1 MTDPKTASGSQPHD
15 SAPNRRS
22 RHITEGVARAPNR
35 SMYYGMGY
43 QESDFGKPMI
53 GVANGHSTIT
63 PCNSGL
69 QKLADAAVV
78 GLKAAGANAQLFGT
92 PTISDGMA
100 MGTEGMKYSLVSREV
115 ISDCVETCV
124 GGQWLDGV
132 MVIGGCD
139 KNMPGGM
146 MGMLRANVPAIY
158 IYGGTI
164 KPGHYKGQDLNI
176 VSVFEAVGQFSAGKM
191 SEEDFCQIEKRAIPG
206 SGSCGGMYTANTMS
220 SAFEALGMS
229 LPYSSSMSNVED
241 EVVENVKRA
250 AEYLVQAVKADLK
263 PRDIVTKQAIENA
276 VAVIMATGGS
286 TNAVLHFLAI
296 AHAAE
301 VEWTIDDFERMR
313 KKIPVLC
320 DLKPSGR
327 FLAVDLHKAGGI
339 PAVMKQLLKAGLLH
353 GDCMTIT
360 GRTVAENL
368 ADVPDLSPTQE
379 VIRAVDDPIYAQGH
393 LAILR
398 GNLSPEGC
406 VAKITGLKN
415 PVITGPARVF
425 DDEQSA
431 LAAIMAG
438 QIKAGDVM
446 VLRYLG
452 PKGGPGMPEMLAP
465 TGALIGQGLGES
477 VGLIT
482 DGRFSG
488 GTWGM
493 VVGHVAPEAYEG
505 GAIALVQE
513 GDAITID
520 AHQLLLQLH
529 VDDAELARRKAAWV
543 KPAPRYTRG
552 VLAKFAKNASSAS
565 SGAVLDK
572 FE

>member
-1 MTDPKTASGSQPHD
+1 MTDALKI
-15 SAPNRRS
+15 NRRS
-22 RHITEGVARAPNR
+22 ANITEGVARAPNR
-35 SMYYGMGY
+35 SMYYAMGY
-43 QESDFGKPMI
+43 EDGDFKKPMI

-69 QKLADAAVV
+69 QKLADAAVASIE
-78 GLKAAGANAQLFGT
+78 AAGGNAQIFGT

-115 ISDCVETCV
+115 IADCIETCV
-124 GGQWLDGV
+124 GGQWMDGV
-132 MVIGGCD
+132 LVVGGCD

-158 IYGGTI
+158 VYGGTI
-164 KPGHYKGQDLNI
+164 LPGRYKGQDLNI
-176 VSVFEAVGQFSAGKM
+176 VSVFEAVGQFSAGNM
-191 SEEDFCQIEKRAIPG
+191 SEEDFQQIERRAIPG
-206 SGSCGGMYTANTMS
+206 TGSCGGMYTANTMS

-229 LPYSSSMSNVED
+229 LPYSSTMANPHD
-241 EVVENVKRA
+241 EISGAA
-250 AEYLVQAVKADLK
+250 AEAARVLVEAVKVDLK
-263 PRDIVTKQAIENA
+263 PRDIVTRESIENA

-296 AHAAE
+296 AHAAQ
-301 VEWTIDDFERMR
+301 VEWTIDDFERVR
-313 KKIPVLC
+313 QKVPVLC
-320 DLKPSGR
+320 DLKPSGKY
-327 FLAVDLHKAGGI
+327 LAVDLHKAGGI
-339 PAVMKQLLKAGLLH
+339 PQVMKVLLTAGLLH
-353 GDCMTIT
+353 GDCITIT
-360 GRTVAENL
+360 GKTVAQNL
-368 ADVPDLSPTQE
+368 ADVPDTPRADQD
-379 VIRAVDDPIYAQGH
+379 VIRPITHPMYAQGH
-393 LAILR
+393 LAILK

-431 LAAIMAG
+431 LAAIMAR
-438 QIKAGDVM
+438 QIVAGDVM

-452 PKGGPGMPEMLAP
+452 PKGAPGMPEMLAP

-477 VGLIT
+477 VGLVT

-493 VVGHVAPEAYEG
+493 VVGHVAPEAHAG
-505 GAIALVQE
+505 GNIALVRE
-513 GDAITID
+513 GDSITID
-520 AHQLLLQLH
+520 AHTLTLQLN
-529 VDDAELARRKAAWV
+529 VSDAELAERRAGWKA
-543 KPAPRYTRG
+543 PAARYTRG
-552 VLAKFAKNASSAS
+552 VLAKFAHNASSAS

-572 FE
+572 F